1 VARPADLLS
10 VEDARRRILA
20 GFSRLESETVSIEES
35 LGRVLAEPIVSSL
48 DLPPFS
54 NSSMDG
60 FALDSRATR
69 EASAEKPVELR
80 VMERIA
86 AGARSQTTVDDRES
100 ARIMTGAPLPPG
112 ADAVVPFEEVDDRGA
127 SVVVFSPVAP
137 GSCVRPRGQDT
148 RRGDMVLQPGTQV
161 SAPQLALMAAIGK
174 AEIVVVRRPTVAVLA
189 TGNELVAPGANLK
202 PGQIY
207 NSNTPMLAAAVIEA
221 GGTPRTIKT
230 AADEPA
236 EIADA
241 MAHAHGSDLLITSG
255 GASVGDFDH
264 IRDLVGG
271 IGELGFWK
279 VRVRPGKPLVFGSVD
294 GIAVIGLPGNP
305 TSAMVTFE
313 QFVRPAIRTMLGTQP
328 LRPEIEAIVDDLIR
342 NEGGRRTYVRV
353 TLTYRGGNY
362 HAHPCGPQDSAMLVP
377 LAHADGLLVAP
388 EDRDELV
395 PGETA
400 TVQVWRLPAVAHD

>member
-362 HAHPCGPQDSAMLVP
+362 HARPCGPQDSAMLVP

-388 EDRDELV
+388 EDRDELI